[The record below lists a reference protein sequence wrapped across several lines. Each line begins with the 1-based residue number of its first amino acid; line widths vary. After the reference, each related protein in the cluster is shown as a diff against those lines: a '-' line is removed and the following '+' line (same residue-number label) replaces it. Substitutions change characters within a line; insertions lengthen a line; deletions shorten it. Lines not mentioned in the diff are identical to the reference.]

1 MNRENEDIRVE
12 VVKSGLTYVEIAKEM
27 KISRVWLSRVMARK
41 LTPEMRRRINEA
53 IDELTVSKR
62 GRS

>member
-41 LTPEMRRRINEA
+41 LTPEMRRRINVA
-53 IDELTVSKR
+53 IDELTVSR
-62 GRS
+62 SGRR

>member
-27 KISRVWLSRVMARK
+27 KISLVWLSRVMARK
-41 LTPEMRRRINEA
+41 LTPEMRRRINVA
-53 IDELTVSKR
+53 IDELTVSR
-62 GRS
+62 SGRR